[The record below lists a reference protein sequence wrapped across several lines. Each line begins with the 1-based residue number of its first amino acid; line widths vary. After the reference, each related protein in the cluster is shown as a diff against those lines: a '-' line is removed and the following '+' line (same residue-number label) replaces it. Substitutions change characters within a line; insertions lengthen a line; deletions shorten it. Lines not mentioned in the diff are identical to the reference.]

1 MSKKENMQALD
12 ASNREGIGYKEMVK
26 NLDNLDTNS
35 LEKLAGKIGKVVAL
49 RKQPTKSE
57 REAQLVKFIKQKI
70 PSSLLKYKNELYEKM
85 EDNTIT
91 EKEMEDL
98 HTVVNY
104 LEELNAERI
113 VLIGEL
119 AKLRNT
125 DVKVVAA
132 EFIKPKL

>member
-1 MSKKENMQALD
+1 MQALD
-12 ASNREGIGYKEMVK
+12 ASKREGIGYKEMVK

-57 REAQLVKFIKQKI
+57 REAQLVKLIKQKI
-70 PSSLLKYKNELYEKM
+70 PASLFKYKNELYDKM

-98 HTVVNY
+98 RTVVNY

-113 VLIGEL
+113 LLIGEL
-119 AKLRNT
+119 AKLRNV
-125 DVKVVAA
+125 DIKVVAA
-132 EFIKPKL
+132 EFIKHKP

>member
-1 MSKKENMQALD
+1 MQIID
-12 ASNREGIGYKEMVK
+12 VPNSGGIGYKEMVK
-26 NLDNLDTNS
+26 NLDKLDTNS

-49 RKQPTKSE
+49 RKRPTKSE
-57 REAQLVKFIKQKI
+57 REAQLIKLIKNKI
-70 PSSLLKYKNELYEKM
+70 PSSLLKYKNDLYEKM

-98 HTVVNY
+98 RTVVNY

-119 AKLRNT
+119 AKLRNI

-132 EFIKPKL
+132 EFIKHKL

>member
-1 MSKKENMQALD
+1 
-12 ASNREGIGYKEMVK
+12 MVK

-57 REAQLVKFIKQKI
+57 REAQLVKLIKQKI
-70 PSSLLKYKNELYEKM
+70 PASLFKYKNELYDKM

-98 HTVVNY
+98 RTVVNY

-113 VLIGEL
+113 LLIGEL
-119 AKLRNT
+119 AKLRNV
-125 DVKVVAA
+125 DIKVVAA
-132 EFIKPKL
+132 EFIKHKP